1 LPSQIES
8 LHRAFHD
15 QGLDILAI
23 SIRDTPDQVTAWLR
37 QHPISS
43 RVLLDQR
50 GTVTD
55 AFRVTGTPSFVI
67 VDRAGQLVGHGVGPR
82 EWSGDRGGALMR
94 ALLSG
99 R

>member
-1 LPSQIES
+1 MPSQIES

-67 VDRAGQLVGHGVGPR
+67 LDRAGQLVGRGVGPR